1 MTTMELY
8 RRAQDCFDAVV
19 AEVPSQQW
27 DAPSM
32 CPEWT
37 VRDVVGHIVWGQE
50 QLRHWATGLEY
61 ADSSG
66 APGAA
71 HPGPLAGVD
80 PVKTWRAAREASVAS
95 LTSEGLARVITLPG
109 LGEVPVAA
117 MVNVWVTDQLAHSW
131 DIGHALG
138 LEVKLDDDLVAASFA
153 SMRQHILRAPG
164 YFGPEL
170 TPPQDAGEQ
179 TRWLAF
185 LGRAAWQR
193 QPPADQPA
201 AETL

>member
-8 RRAQDCFDAVV
+8 RRAQDRFDAL
-19 AEVPSQQW
+19 ASRVPPGKW

-37 VRDVVGHIVWGQE
+37 VRDVMGHVVWGQE
-50 QLRHWATGLEY
+50 QLRHWATGQEY
-61 ADSSG
+61 ADRSG
-66 APGAA
+66 APGAV
-71 HPGPLAGVD
+71 HPGALAGVD

-95 LTSEGLARVITLPG
+95 LTSDGLARMITLPG
-109 LGEVPVAA
+109 LGEVPVEA
-117 MVNVWVTDQLAHSW
+117 MVAVWVTDQLAHTW

-138 LEVKLDDDLVAASFA
+138 LEIKLDDDLVAASFA
-153 SMRQHILRAPG
+153 GMRRRILRAPG

-170 TPPQDAGEQ
+170 TPPQDADEQ

-185 LGRAAWQR
+185 LGRAG
-193 QPPADQPA
+193 
-201 AETL
+201 